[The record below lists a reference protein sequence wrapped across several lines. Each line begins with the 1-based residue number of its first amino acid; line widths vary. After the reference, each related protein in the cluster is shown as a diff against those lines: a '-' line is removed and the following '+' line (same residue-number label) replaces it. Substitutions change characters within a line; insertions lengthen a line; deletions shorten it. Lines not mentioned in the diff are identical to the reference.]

1 MPFGLT
7 ILIVISILILFGVA
21 HRVLDRMRLSDKAA
35 LFFVIGIF
43 IGSLLPDIPITKLI
57 SINVG
62 GAIIPIILCIYLIL
76 KAESSKEKRRSLWAP
91 LVSAVVIYLSGRFLP
106 SEPEIMLLDPNYIY
120 GIIGGIVA
128 YVLGR
133 SQRAAFIAGI
143 LGVLLADIGQ
153 FTINQYMGIRTPLR
167 LGADGSVD
175 AVIISGILAV
185 LFAEGI
191 GEIREKMQGGTIKK
205 NFRFDDGEFGG
216 MNEIK
221 AKRMKVH
228 NKNNK
233 DN

>member
-21 HRVLDRMRLSDKAA
+21 HRVLDKMRLSDKAT

-62 GAIIPIILCIYLIL
+62 GAIIPIILCIYLIS
-76 KAESSKEKRRSLWAP
+76 KAGSAKEKRRSIWAP
-91 LVSAVVIYLSGRFLP
+91 LVSAVIIYLAGRFLP
-106 SEPEIMLLDPNYIY
+106 SEPENMLFDPNYIY

-133 SQRAAFIAGI
+133 SRRAAFIAGI

-167 LGADGSVD
+167 LGAAGAVD

-185 LFAEGI
+185 LLAEGI
-191 GEIREKMQGGTIKK
+191 GEIREKIQGGTIKK
-205 NFRFDDGEFGG
+205 NFRLDDGEFGE
-216 MNEIK
+216 MHEIK
-221 AKRMKVH
+221 VKHISKSR
-228 NKNNK
+228 
-233 DN
+233 